1 MTLQLI
7 SFFVLAFICI
17 AAAIGMLTT
26 KNAVYSA
33 LYLVVNFIVIAI
45 FYLMLGA
52 PFISMVQITVYAGA
66 IMVLFM
72 FVIMLIGADLVS
84 ERGGLNAWQRPV
96 ALLMGFGLM
105 VLTVIT
111 IAVSAS
117 PAAPRALGESG
128 AAFGSPAQIGEV
140 LYSNYIF
147 PFELISFLL
156 LAAMVGA
163 VILTKQD
170 RKKRRV
176 LRSLRNKN

>member
-1 MTLQLI
+1 MVQLI
-7 SFFVLAFICI
+7 VFLILAAVCVGS
-17 AAAIGMLTT
+17 AIGMLTS
-26 KNAVYSA
+26 KNAVYAA
-33 LYLVVNFIVIAI
+33 LFLVLNFVVIAV

-52 PFISMVQITVYAGA
+52 PFIAMVQITVYAGA

-72 FVIMLIGADLVS
+72 FVIMLVGA
-84 ERGGLNAWQRPV
+84 EMFQEAGGLNSWQRPV

-105 VLTVIT
+105 VVTVLM
-111 IAVSAS
+111 IATSAS
-117 PAAPRALGESG
+117 PAPPRDLGVSAME
-128 AAFGSPAQIGEV
+128 FGSPAQIGEV
-140 LYSNYIF
+140 LYTNYIF

-163 VILTKQD
+163 VILTKTE